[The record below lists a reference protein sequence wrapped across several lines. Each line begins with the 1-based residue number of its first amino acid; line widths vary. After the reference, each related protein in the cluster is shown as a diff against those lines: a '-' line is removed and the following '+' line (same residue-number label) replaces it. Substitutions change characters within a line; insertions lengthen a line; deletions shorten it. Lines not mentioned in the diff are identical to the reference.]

1 MGRGK
6 LANQGRRQESGCLT
20 MEAVL
25 ERAAE
30 CSRDDGGQGRL
41 GEGDGSRMTHP
52 DAINTPAG

>member
-25 ERAAE
+25 ELRIVLEMTAARA
-30 CSRDDGGQGRL
+30 GWGKGT
-41 GEGDGSRMTHP
+41 GHG
-52 DAINTPAG
+52 